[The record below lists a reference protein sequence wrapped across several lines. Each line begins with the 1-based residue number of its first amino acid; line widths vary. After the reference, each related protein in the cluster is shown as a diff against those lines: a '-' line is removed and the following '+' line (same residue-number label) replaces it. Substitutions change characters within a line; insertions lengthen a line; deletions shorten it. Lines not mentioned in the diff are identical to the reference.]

1 MEPHRMDT
9 SPPFKAPKPRTW
21 GLKFSTRNIFLG
33 LALTALLASTAW
45 FVGRQSVQD
54 LGYGQFKKRLA
65 AGEVRSAQVGPSEI
79 LGELAATDAA
89 GRPVSFRTS
98 RLGIERDEELAR
110 LLEAHV
116 PGGNYSAAPDH
127 STAHSLVTS
136 GLLLGVCGILLWVIS
151 KNSGGLGSAAAFARS
166 RHKLYESGDAR
177 VTFDDVAG
185 SDEVV
190 TELREIVE
198 FLATP
203 EKFEAIG
210 GRIPKGVLL
219 SGAPG
224 TGKTLL
230 AKAVAG
236 EAGVPFFSL
245 SGSDFNEMYVG
256 VGAARVRNLF
266 AQAASKAPCL
276 IFIDELDAIGKAR
289 SSGGGAGSAEER
301 DQTLNQLLVAM
312 DGFSSGL
319 GVIVMA
325 ATNRPET
332 LDPALVRPGRFDRN
346 VTVDRP
352 DIAGREQILKVHT
365 RRVALEDQINLRHIA
380 AMTPGF
386 VGADLANLVNEAALL
401 AARKG
406 KPRVGRVEFEEG
418 VERVVAGPEKK
429 QRVLRPD
436 EKLRIA
442 YHEAGHAL
450 VSRSLPQTD
459 PVHKVSILGRGN
471 GALGYTMYRPEDD
484 RFLHTQGWLEDTI
497 RGLLGGT
504 VAEELVYGEISDGAT
519 SDLQRASSIARKMVA
534 EFGMSTKLG
543 RVSYQNEGRSPFLPG
558 GGGNS
563 DAWSQRTAREIDLEV
578 RRVLDEAESVARQIL
593 TRRRMALED
602 LATLLIERETVD
614 AAELQA
620 VLDRHPVDL
629 SFLPPR
635 SVRPTLMPP
644 PKADV
649 PPYRAH
655 HHY

>member
-1 MEPHRMDT
+1 MKRINSDQH
-9 SPPFKAPKPRTW
+9 SKASWNRW
-21 GLKFSTRNIFLG
+21 ASLHWRWILLG
-33 LALTALLASTAW
+33 ALTILGVVAVGYASYER
-45 FVGRQSVQD
+45 VED
-54 LGYGQFKKRLA
+54 LRYGQFRQKLTH
-65 AGEVRSAQVGPSEI
+65 GEIRSVRVSPNE
-79 LGELAATDAA
+79 LTGELTQPLRL
-89 GRPVSFRTS
+89 GRPVKFRTS
-98 RLGIERDEELAR
+98 RLGMEGDEELTK

-116 PGGNYSAAPDH
+116 PDGNYDAAPDY
-127 STAHSLVTS
+127 SATQAVVVPFLMLGFAGLVFWS
-136 GLLLGVCGILLWVIS
+136 VS
-151 KNSGGLGSAAAFARS
+151 KRGGGLGSAVAFAKS
-166 RHKLYESGDAR
+166 RHKLYENGEGR
-177 VTFDDVAG
+177 ITFNDVAG
-185 SDEVV
+185 ADEVV

-198 FLATP
+198 FLQTP
-203 EKFEAIG
+203 EKFQAIG

-219 SGAPG
+219 SGPPG

-236 EAGVPFFSL
+236 EAGVPFFAL

-266 AQAASKAPCL
+266 AQATTKAPCL

-289 SSGGGAGSAEER
+289 SSGGSGSGEER

-312 DGFSSGL
+312 DGFDSGV

-332 LDPALVRPGRFDRN
+332 LDPALVRPGRFDRSVN
-346 VTVDRP
+346 VDRP
-352 DIAGREQILKVHT
+352 DIAGREEILKVHT
-365 RRVALEDQINLRHIA
+365 RKVALDDQINLRHIA

-406 KPRVGRVEFEEG
+406 KPKVGRIEFEEG

-450 VSRSLPQTD
+450 VSRTLPNTD

-484 RFLHTQGWLEDTI
+484 RFLHTQSWLENTI

-504 VAEELVYGEISDGAT
+504 VAEELVYGEVSDGAT
-519 SDLQRASSIARKMVA
+519 SDLQRATSIARKMVA
-534 EFGMSTKLG
+534 EFGMSPRLG
-543 RVSYQNEGRSPFLPG
+543 RVSYQTEGRSPFLPG
-558 GGGNS
+558 GGMNA

-578 RRVLDEAESVARQIL
+578 RRVVDEAFEVTRLIL
-593 TRRRMALED
+593 SKRRMALED
-602 LATLLIERETVD
+602 LATLLIEQETID
-614 AAELQA
+614 AGELQA
-620 VLDRHPVDL
+620 VLNRHPIDL
-629 SFLPPR
+629 AFLP
-635 SVRPTLMPP
+635 RPTSKTTLMPP
-644 PKADV
+644 PRADV
-649 PPYRAH
+649 PPYRADH
-655 HHY
+655 RN